1 MLAEYFK
8 AHGCKTNVCGAPKTI
23 DADLKNEFIPVSFGF
38 DTACRTYAESIGNLA
53 LDALSSRKYY
63 HFVRLMGRSASNI
76 TLECALQTH
85 PNVTL
90 LGEEVAARRQNLAS
104 VTEEIVDVIVRRA
117 ALGKNYGVVLL
128 PEGLV
133 EFIPEMGA
141 LLAQINDLLAAGTT
155 PGT

>member
-1 MLAEYFK
+1 M
-8 AHGCKTNVCGAPKTI
+8 
-23 DADLKNEFIPVSFGF
+23 
-38 DTACRTYAESIGNLA
+38 
-53 LDALSSRKYY
+53 
-63 HFVRLMGRSASNI
+63 
-76 TLECALQTH
+76 
-85 PNVTL
+85 
-90 LGEEVAARRQNLAS
+90 
-104 VTEEIVDVIVRRA
+104 DVIVRRA